1 MSDKYIL
8 HKNLLFKLNLNSE
21 NVLETRFSKKA
32 KLTFRRK
39 VHPSKAAFEE
49 IKAIK
54 KQESEK
60 PFSRTTT

>member
-1 MSDKYIL
+1 
-8 HKNLLFKLNLNSE
+8 LLFKLNLNSE